1 MSNAV
6 ILDPADRSPAGAQA
20 RGVAQAWHRLRRQ
33 PSTLFA
39 VVVVAVLVVVAVAA
53 PLLAPYAPEATDF
66 DAPLSGP
73 TADHPLGT
81 ADLGQDLLSQLIY
94 GARTALVV
102 AGGSV
107 LVAMLIGVPIGLVL
121 GYKGGWYDRIG
132 SRGLDIADALPG
144 LMVGFVVI
152 AILGRGMAVL
162 VLAIGLVFCMNF
174 ARMTRAI
181 TLTERKKLYVE
192 SAHVS
197 GLRERQIVFGQV
209 LPNLAGPL
217 AVQAAVFLGSA
228 IKVEAALSFLGLGLG
243 DDQPSWGGMLGVAAE
258 HQADQPLMAV
268 APGIAILLT
277 VLAFNLLGDGI
288 NDALSGRRTTGRRRT
303 ALLGRQ
309 RPPASPTLAEVRAAA
324 SAADGTA
331 DVAAVDAPP
340 VATAPV
346 GPGRAAA
353 DGDADDDRSDAAVL
367 DVRDATIVADRPDGS
382 TVTLVHGVSLRVRR
396 GEILGLLGESGSG
409 KSMLAK
415 AVLGLLPPGVRLTGG
430 SIRLNGTELAGCS
443 ERELRA
449 VRGTGLG
456 VVLQN
461 PQANLSP
468 VHTVGRQLVD
478 VLRAHHPLSR
488 RDARARAAELLDLVG
503 VNDVQRRLDQYP
515 YQFSGGMAQRV
526 AIAIALAGE
535 PDLLILDEATSALDV
550 TTQSQVLD
558 LVLDLRDRLGMAIVN
573 ITHDLGVAAETCD
586 RVAVLYRGELV
597 EVADVV
603 DLFDRPQQPYTAALL
618 AAHPTADADIDTHD
632 THHDSH
638 HDSHHDAEVTA

>member
-53 PLLAPYAPEATDF
+53 PLLAPYAPAATDF

-107 LVAMLIGVPIGLVL
+107 LVAMLIGVPVGLLL

-152 AILGRGMAVL
+152 AVLGRGMAVL

-243 DDQPSWGGMLGVAAE
+243 DDQPSWGGMLGAAAE
-258 HQADQPLMAV
+258 HQADRPLMAV
-268 APGIAILLT
+268 APGLAILLT

-303 ALLGRQ
+303 ALLGRL
-309 RPPASPTLAEVRAAA
+309 RPPASPTLAEVRAAG
-324 SAADGTA
+324 AAGWSQ
-331 DVAAVDAPP
+331 DA
-340 VATAPV
+340 APV
-346 GPGRAAA
+346 GPAPAAAPSVAAPDDDLEAAA
-353 DGDADDDRSDAAVL
+353 DTVL
-367 DVRDATIVADRPDGS
+367 DVRGATIVADRPDGT
-382 TVTLVHGVSLRVRR
+382 TVTLVHDVSLRVRR

-415 AVLGLLPPGVRLTGG
+415 AVLGLLPPGVRLAEG
-430 SIRLNGTELAGCS
+430 SVRLNGTELAGCT

-597 EVADVV
+597 EVAGVV
-603 DLFDRPQQPYTAALL
+603 ALFDQPQHPYTAALL
-618 AAHPTADADIDTHD
+618 AAHPTADHD
-632 THHDSH
+632 V
-638 HDSHHDAEVTA
+638 EVIA

>member
-1 MSNAV
+1 VSNAV
-6 ILDPADRSPAGAQA
+6 ILDPADRSPAGTQA
-20 RGVAQAWHRLRRQ
+20 RGVVQAWHRLRRQ

-243 DDQPSWGGMLGVAAE
+243 DDQPSWGGMLGLAAE
-258 HQADQPLMAV
+258 HQADRPLMAV
-268 APGIAILLT
+268 APGVAILLT

-288 NDALSGRRTTGRRRT
+288 NDALSGRRTTGRRRS
-303 ALLGRQ
+303 AVLGRL
-309 RPPASPTLAEVRAAA
+309 RPPTPPTLAEVRTAR
-324 SAADGTA
+324 SAGP
-331 DVAAVDAPP
+331 APEAEP
-340 VATAPV
+340 QPAPAGSGATP
-346 GPGRAAA
+346 
-353 DGDADDDRSDAAVL
+353 DDDVEVPADTVL

-415 AVLGLLPPGVRLTGG
+415 AVLGLLPPGVRLAEG
-430 SIRLNGTELAGCS
+430 SVRLNGTELAGCS

-478 VLRAHHPLSR
+478 VLRAHHPLSK

-603 DLFDRPQQPYTAALL
+603 DLFDRPQQAYTAALL
-618 AAHPTADADIDTHD
+618 AAHPTADHD
-632 THHDSH
+632 V
-638 HDSHHDAEVTA
+638 EVIA

>member
-1 MSNAV
+1 MTNAV

-39 VVVVAVLVVVAVAA
+39 VVVVAVLVIVAVAA
-53 PLLAPYAPEATDF
+53 PLLAPFAPEATDF

-73 TADHPLGT
+73 TAEHPLGT

-258 HQADQPLMAV
+258 HQADRPLMAV
-268 APGIAILLT
+268 APGLAILLT

-303 ALLGRQ
+303 ALLGRL
-309 RPPASPTLAEVRAAA
+309 RPPASPTLAEVRAAGAAGQTAERSTVPGAVPGAGPGDTSPAAA
-324 SAADGTA
+324 SSVATPDDGTTGPA
-331 DVAAVDAPP
+331 D
-340 VATAPV
+340 
-346 GPGRAAA
+346 
-353 DGDADDDRSDAAVL
+353 AVL
-367 DVRDATIVADRPDGS
+367 DVRSATIVADRPDG
-382 TVTLVHGVSLRVRR
+382 TAVTLVHDVSLRVGR

-415 AVLGLLPPGVRLTGG
+415 AVLGLLPPGVRLAEG
-430 SIRLNGTELAGCS
+430 SVRLNGTELAGCS

-478 VLRAHHPLSR
+478 VLRAHHPLSK

-558 LVLDLRDRLGMAIVN
+558 LVLDLRDRLDMAIVN

-597 EVADVV
+597 EVAGVV
-603 DLFDRPQQPYTAALL
+603 DLFDRPQQTYTAALL
-618 AAHPTADADIDTHD
+618 AAHPTADAGTTHHD
-632 THHDSH
+632 THHDI
-638 HDSHHDAEVTA
+638 HHDAEVTA